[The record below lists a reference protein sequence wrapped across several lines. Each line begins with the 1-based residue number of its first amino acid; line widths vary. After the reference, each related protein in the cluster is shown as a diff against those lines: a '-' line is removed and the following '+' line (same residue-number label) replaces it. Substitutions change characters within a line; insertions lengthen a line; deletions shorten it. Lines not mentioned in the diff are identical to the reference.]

1 MSKTKYTYDQIQK
14 ALEQMIEECLYEVA
28 ILDKTQI
35 LCHKHTFD
43 IVWENA
49 HIGSRSTKLLLH
61 KEDKKCELCF
71 TTL

>member
-1 MSKTKYTYDQIQK
+1 MSEPKYSDDQIKK
-14 ALEQMIEECLYEVA
+14 ALEQMIEETIYEVV
-28 ILDKTQI
+28 ILEKTQI

-43 IVWENA
+43 IVYENA

-61 KEDKKCELCF
+61 KGNKKCELCS